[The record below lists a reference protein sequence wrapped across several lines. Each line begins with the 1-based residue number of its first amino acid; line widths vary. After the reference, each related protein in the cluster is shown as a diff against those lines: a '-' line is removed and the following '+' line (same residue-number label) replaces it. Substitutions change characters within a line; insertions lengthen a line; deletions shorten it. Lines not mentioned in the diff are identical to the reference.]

1 MARLRLLS
9 GSVRDDA
16 DPHASPGRLHMA
28 LLCDMLI
35 FAVRK
40 ASSTLKTWV
49 GWMLSG
55 AEQERIC

>member
-1 MARLRLLS
+1 
-9 GSVRDDA
+9 
-16 DPHASPGRLHMA
+16 MA